1 MAQDFVVLS
10 AYWGHQAF
18 VPGPERS
25 DPSQGPFNWIDMD
38 VAIDTLCKSP
48 YFSKLAQYGAGQVFL
63 GNAGH
68 GLAPDEPP
76 SAWSN
81 GTEQDGFT
89 LGDIE
94 RFLTREIDAE
104 RLNRPDDW
112 PGVVPIYVVVLQRWL
127 YSKEHF
133 QSAVGEHWRF
143 SYHGAP
149 ANYAWNIQGASL
161 HDTTKIVS
169 HEIVEAIAMH
179 FGAGEIADDCEHIYG
194 NVGYADRR
202 VMAQGYK
209 SREDGDQCRLPGMA

>member
-48 YFSKLAQYGAGQVFL
+48 YFSKLAQYGAGRVFL

-68 GLAPDEPP
+68 GLAADEPP
-76 SAWSN
+76 GAWSN
-81 GTEQDGFT
+81 GTEQDAFRF
-89 LGDIE
+89 GDIE
-94 RFLTREIDAE
+94 RFLAREIDAE

-112 PGVVPIYVVVLQRWL
+112 PGVLPIYVVVLQRGVNNWE
-127 YSKEHF
+127 YFHK
-133 QSAVGEHWRF
+133 AVGGHDQF
-143 SYHGAP
+143 SYQGHTAI
-149 ANYAWNIQGASL
+149 YAWNIQGASL
-161 HDTTKIVS
+161 HDTTLTVS
-169 HEIVEAIAMH
+169 HEIVESIASQ
-179 FGAGEIADDCEHIYG
+179 FGAGEIADACAHIYG

-209 SREDGDQCRLPGMA
+209 SRDDGDVCRLPGMV